1 MTLFE
6 LGKQYSERCDA
17 IMERIHS
24 LTPQMKKMKGKELII
39 MKRRILSLY
48 NDAAEC
54 RRCAIRLMSYSYRR
68 NTNQKEISNEQDRI

>member
-6 LGKQYSERCDA
+6 LGHEYLKRSEELMA
-17 IMERIHS
+17 RIHK
-24 LTPQMKKMKGKELII
+24 LAPEVKKLKGNELIV

-54 RRCAIRLMSYSYRR
+54 KRCAIKLIGYGDMNIRR
-68 NTNQKEISNEQDRI
+68 REDEQNRI